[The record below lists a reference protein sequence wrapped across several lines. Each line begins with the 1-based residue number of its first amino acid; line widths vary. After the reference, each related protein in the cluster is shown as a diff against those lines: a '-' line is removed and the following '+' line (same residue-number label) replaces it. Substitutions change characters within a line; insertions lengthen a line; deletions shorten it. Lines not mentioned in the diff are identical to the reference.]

1 MEPNALSRDHAELE
15 DRMRRLVRCAEG
27 GDCHDLASEWN
38 SFEADLERHLQLE
51 ERELFP
57 HFARKHSDEV
67 AALRD
72 EHEALRRDLLALGI
86 RSDLHQLRATAV
98 ADFVKSLRAHA
109 QREEQALYPWADAE
123 LPRRTW
129 AKIAAALGL
138 PEWTVGNA
146 AAPE

>member
-15 DRMRRLVRCAEG
+15 DRMRRLIRCAEG
-27 GDCHDLASEWN
+27 GDCHDLATEWN
-38 SFEADLERHLQLE
+38 SFESALERHLQLE
-51 ERELFP
+51 ERDLFP
-57 HFARKHSDEV
+57 AFERKHPDEV
-67 AALRD
+67 AALRE

-98 ADFVKSLRAHA
+98 GDFVKSLRAHA
-109 QREEQALYPWADAE
+109 QREERALYPWAGDE

-129 AKIAAALGL
+129 ANIAAALRL

-146 AAPE
+146 APE